1 MTITIDPITV
11 TTLIAVLLA
20 AAGAF
25 IWFGKTSK
33 RVDNLETN
41 VNELKTDVREL
52 RQGVQDV
59 LILILLHSHMGYH
72 QTLGRSASD
81 AIPDERPLPQR

>member
-11 TTLIAVLLA
+11 TTLIAVLVA

-25 IWFGKTSK
+25 IWFGKMGK

-52 RQGVQDV
+52 RQSVQDV
-59 LILILLHSHMGYH
+59 LILLHSHMGYH
-72 QTLGRSASD
+72 QALGRSASD
-81 AIPDERPLPQR
+81 TIPGERPSSQG